1 MHGEPHTWGGDKVIM
16 CRKRRLPDWIPACAG
31 MTATPFVIPGL
42 TRYPVKRNVATGDTS
57 FVPGGDRFRICPLS
71 FVIPGLT
78 RYPVKRSVAAGD
90 TLLTVFLLLILLA
103 ASATTSANE
112 ILARQNYIL
121 NCQGCH
127 LPDGSGSKG
136 NVPKM
141 NDFVGYF
148 LHVPGGREFI
158 VQVPGAAGAP
168 ISDQELADVMNW
180 MLLNFS
186 RNELPDPFVPYNA
199 EEIAKLRKDPLI
211 DMHQRR
217 EELVARIKDK
227 LGVTEY

>member
-1 MHGEPHTWGGDKVIM
+1 MM
-16 CRKRRLPDWIPACAG
+16 PA
-31 MTATPFVIPGL
+31 FLVVQFN
-42 TRYPVKRNVATGDTS
+42 PVKGCLVSLLLLLLWN
-57 FVPGGDRFRICPLS
+57 
-71 FVIPGLT
+71 
-78 RYPVKRSVAAGD
+78 SVAAD
-90 TLLTVFLLLILLA
+90 
-103 ASATTSANE
+103 ANE
-112 ILARQNYIL
+112 VLARQNYIL

-148 LHVPGGREFI
+148 LHVPGGREFL

-180 MLLNFS
+180 ILLNFS
-186 RNELPDPFVPYNA
+186 KNELPEPYIPYTP
-199 EEIAKLRKDPLI
+199 EEIGELRKEPLI
-211 DMHQRR
+211 EMHQRR
-217 EELVARIKDK
+217 EELLARIKDK

>member
-1 MHGEPHTWGGDKVIM
+1 MNNGIFRM
-16 CRKRRLPDWIPACAG
+16 FLAG
-31 MTATPFVIPGL
+31 L
-42 TRYPVKRNVATGDTS
+42 
-57 FVPGGDRFRICPLS
+57 VP
-71 FVIPGLT
+71 
-78 RYPVKRSVAAGD
+78 
-90 TLLTVFLLLILLA
+90 LLLFH
-103 ASATTSANE
+103 SATANANE
-112 ILARQNYIL
+112 VLARQNYIL

-127 LPDGSGSKG
+127 LPDGSGSEG

-186 RNELPDPFVPYNA
+186 KNELPEPVSCPMSA
-199 EEIAKLRKDPLI
+199 EEIGKTAQGTAYRYAPPPGRTDRP
-211 DMHQRR
+211 HQGQAGGDGI
-217 EELVARIKDK
+217 LTKSKGGLQSVP
-227 LGVTEY
+227 TCSC

>member
-1 MHGEPHTWGGDKVIM
+1 MSKGKF
-16 CRKRRLPDWIPACAG
+16 RAC
-31 MTATPFVIPGL
+31 F
-42 TRYPVKRNVATGDTS
+42 
-57 FVPGGDRFRICPLS
+57 
-71 FVIPGLT
+71 
-78 RYPVKRSVAAGD
+78 
-90 TLLTVFLLLILLA
+90 
-103 ASATTSANE
+103 ASLVMMVLCHVGSTSANE

-148 LHVPGGREFI
+148 LHVPSGREFI

-186 RNELPDPFVPYNA
+186 KNELPDPFIPYNA
-199 EEIAKLRKDPLI
+199 EEIATLRKDPLI
-211 DMHQRR
+211 DMHHRR
-217 EELVARIKDK
+217 EELIARIKDK

>member
-1 MHGEPHTWGGDKVIM
+1 M
-16 CRKRRLPDWIPACAG
+16 CRKRRLSDWIPGQARNDDPVHCTVVPAQAG
-31 MTATPFVIPGL
+31 IQSIKFFL
-42 TRYPVKRNVATGDTS
+42 
-57 FVPGGDRFRICPLS
+57 IC
-71 FVIPGLT
+71 
-78 RYPVKRSVAAGD
+78 
-90 TLLTVFLLLILLA
+90 LLLLLLCIN
-103 ASATTSANE
+103 TTTGANE

-148 LHVPGGREFI
+148 LHVPGGREFL

-180 MLLNFS
+180 ILLNFS
-186 RNELPDPFVPYNA
+186 KNELPDPFIPYDA
-199 EEIAKLRKDPLI
+199 EEIAELRKEPLI
-211 DMHQRR
+211 EIHQRR
-217 EELVARIKDK
+217 EELIVKIKDK

>member
-1 MHGEPHTWGGDKVIM
+1 MKQFKSHLV
-16 CRKRRLPDWIPACAG
+16 
-31 MTATPFVIPGL
+31 
-42 TRYPVKRNVATGDTS
+42 
-57 FVPGGDRFRICPLS
+57 
-71 FVIPGLT
+71 
-78 RYPVKRSVAAGD
+78 
-90 TLLTVFLLLILLA
+90 TLLLLLFFHG
-103 ASATTSANE
+103 ATTGANE

-127 LPDGSGSKG
+127 LPDGSGSEG

-141 NDFVGYF
+141 NDFAGYF
-148 LHVPGGREFI
+148 LHVPGGREFL

-186 RNELPDPFVPYNA
+186 KSELPEPFVPYSA
-199 EEIAKLRKDPLI
+199 EEIGKLRKEPLLDI
-211 DMHQRR
+211 HHRR
-217 EELVARIKDK
+217 EELLARIKDK

>member
-1 MHGEPHTWGGDKVIM
+1 M
-16 CRKRRLPDWIPACAG
+16 CRKRLLYGWIPACAG
-31 MTATPFVIPGL
+31 M
-42 TRYPVKRNVATGDTS
+42 
-57 FVPGGDRFRICPLS
+57 
-71 FVIPGLT
+71 
-78 RYPVKRSVAAGD
+78 AAG
-90 TLLTVFLLLILLA
+90 VLLLLCISA
-103 ASATTSANE
+103 AADANE

-158 VQVPGAAGAP
+158 VQVPGAASAP

-186 RNELPDPFVPYNA
+186 RNELPDPFEPYSA
-199 EEIAKLRKDPLI
+199 EEIGKLREEPLI
-211 DMHQRR
+211 DILQRR
-217 EELVARIKDK
+217 EELIVKIKDK

>member
-1 MHGEPHTWGGDKVIM
+1 MEQLKSY
-16 CRKRRLPDWIPACAG
+16 LAG
-31 MTATPFVIPGL
+31 
-42 TRYPVKRNVATGDTS
+42 
-57 FVPGGDRFRICPLS
+57 
-71 FVIPGLT
+71 
-78 RYPVKRSVAAGD
+78 
-90 TLLTVFLLLILLA
+90 LILLV
-103 ASATTSANE
+103 SCHGATTGANE

-127 LPDGSGSKG
+127 LPDGSGSEG

-141 NDFVGYF
+141 NGFAGYF
-148 LHVPGGREFI
+148 LHVPGGREFL

-186 RNELPDPFVPYNA
+186 KNELPEPFVPYSA
-199 EEIAKLRKDPLI
+199 EEISKLRKEPLL
-211 DMHQRR
+211 DVHHRR
-217 EELVARIKDK
+217 EELLARIKDK

>member
-1 MHGEPHTWGGDKVIM
+1 M
-16 CRKRRLPDWIPACAG
+16 
-31 MTATPFVIPGL
+31 
-42 TRYPVKRNVATGDTS
+42 
-57 FVPGGDRFRICPLS
+57 
-71 FVIPGLT
+71 
-78 RYPVKRSVAAGD
+78 
-90 TLLTVFLLLILLA
+90 LLLLCI
-103 ASATTSANE
+103 SATTSANE

-158 VQVPGAAGAP
+158 VQVPGAASAP
-168 ISDQELADVMNW
+168 ISDRELADVMNW

-186 RNELPDPFVPYNA
+186 RNELPEPFEPYSA
-199 EEIAKLRKDPLI
+199 EEIGKLREEPLI
-211 DMHQRR
+211 DILRRR
-217 EELVARIKDK
+217 EELIARIRDK
-227 LGVTEY
+227 LGVTEDEGP

>member
-1 MHGEPHTWGGDKVIM
+1 M
-16 CRKRRLPDWIPACAG
+16 
-31 MTATPFVIPGL
+31 
-42 TRYPVKRNVATGDTS
+42 
-57 FVPGGDRFRICPLS
+57 
-71 FVIPGLT
+71 
-78 RYPVKRSVAAGD
+78 
-90 TLLTVFLLLILLA
+90 LLLLCI
-103 ASATTSANE
+103 SATTSANE

-158 VQVPGAAGAP
+158 VQVPGAASAP
-168 ISDQELADVMNW
+168 ISDRELADVMNW

-186 RNELPDPFVPYNA
+186 RNELPDPFEPYSA
-199 EEIAKLRKDPLI
+199 EEIGKLREEPLI
-211 DMHQRR
+211 DILQRR
-217 EELVARIKDK
+217 EELIVKIKDK

>member
-1 MHGEPHTWGGDKVIM
+1 M
-16 CRKRRLPDWIPACAG
+16 
-31 MTATPFVIPGL
+31 
-42 TRYPVKRNVATGDTS
+42 
-57 FVPGGDRFRICPLS
+57 
-71 FVIPGLT
+71 
-78 RYPVKRSVAAGD
+78 
-90 TLLTVFLLLILLA
+90 LLLLCI
-103 ASATTSANE
+103 SATTSANE

-158 VQVPGAAGAP
+158 VQVPGAASAP
-168 ISDQELADVMNW
+168 ISDRELADVMNW

-186 RNELPDPFVPYNA
+186 RNELPEPFEPYSA
-199 EEIAKLRKDPLI
+199 EEIGKLREEPLI
-211 DMHQRR
+211 DILQRR
-217 EELVARIKDK
+217 EELIARIRDK
-227 LGVTEY
+227 LGVTEH

>member
-1 MHGEPHTWGGDKVIM
+1 
-16 CRKRRLPDWIPACAG
+16 
-31 MTATPFVIPGL
+31 MTSA
-42 TRYPVKRNVATGDTS
+42 
-57 FVPGGDRFRICPLS
+57 S
-71 FVIPGLT
+71 FVIPA
-78 RYPVKRSVAAGD
+78 REWPVSRNRDVIKHVAISD
-90 TLLTVFLLLILLA
+90 TLFTVLLLLVLL
-103 ASATTSANE
+103 STGATTGANE

-127 LPDGSGSKG
+127 LPDGSGSEG

-186 RNELPDPFVPYNA
+186 KNELPDQFIPYSA
-199 EEIAKLRKDPLI
+199 EEIAKLRKEPLI
-211 DMHQRR
+211 DMHHRR
-217 EELVARIKDK
+217 EELIARIKDK

>member
-1 MHGEPHTWGGDKVIM
+1 
-16 CRKRRLPDWIPACAG
+16 
-31 MTATPFVIPGL
+31 MTNA
-42 TRYPVKRNVATGDTS
+42 
-57 FVPGGDRFRICPLS
+57 S
-71 FVIPGLT
+71 FVIPA
-78 RYPVKRSVAAGD
+78 REWPVSRNRDVDKHA
-90 TLLTVFLLLILLA
+90 TLGNTLFTVFLLLILLS
-103 ASATTSANE
+103 ASATAGANE

-127 LPDGSGSKG
+127 LPDGSGSEG

-186 RNELPDPFVPYNA
+186 KNELPDPFVPYDS
-199 EEIAKLRKDPLI
+199 EEIAKLRKEPLI
-211 DMHQRR
+211 DMHHRR
-217 EELVARIKDK
+217 EELIVKIKDK

>member
-1 MHGEPHTWGGDKVIM
+1 M
-16 CRKRRLPDWIPACAG
+16 
-31 MTATPFVIPGL
+31 
-42 TRYPVKRNVATGDTS
+42 
-57 FVPGGDRFRICPLS
+57 
-71 FVIPGLT
+71 
-78 RYPVKRSVAAGD
+78 
-90 TLLTVFLLLILLA
+90 LLLLYI
-103 ASATTSANE
+103 SATTSANE

-158 VQVPGAAGAP
+158 VQVPGAASAP
-168 ISDQELADVMNW
+168 ISDRELADVMNW

-186 RNELPDPFVPYNA
+186 RNELPEPFEPYSA
-199 EEIAKLRKDPLI
+199 EEIGKLREEPLI
-211 DMHQRR
+211 DILQRR
-217 EELVARIKDK
+217 EELIARIRDK
-227 LGVTEY
+227 LGVTEDEGP

>member
-1 MHGEPHTWGGDKVIM
+1 MHSAVM
-16 CRKRRLPDWIPACAG
+16 PDSTPAV
-31 MTATPFVIPGL
+31 MPGL
-42 TRYPVKRNVATGDTS
+42 TRHPVKRIVA
-57 FVPGGDRFRICPLS
+57 F
-71 FVIPGLT
+71 
-78 RYPVKRSVAAGD
+78 GD
-90 TLLTVFLLLILLA
+90 TLFTGFLLLVLL
-103 ASATTSANE
+103 SAGATASANE

-127 LPDGSGSKG
+127 LPDGSGSEG
-136 NVPKM
+136 SVPKM

-168 ISDQELADVMNW
+168 ISDRELADVMNW

-186 RNELPDPFVPYNA
+186 KNELPDQFIPYSA
-199 EEIAKLRKDPLI
+199 EEIGKLRKEPLI
-211 DMHQRR
+211 DMHHRR
-217 EELVARIKDK
+217 EELIVKIKDK

>member
-1 MHGEPHTWGGDKVIM
+1 
-16 CRKRRLPDWIPACAG
+16 
-31 MTATPFVIPGL
+31 MTTA
-42 TRYPVKRNVATGDTS
+42 
-57 FVPGGDRFRICPLS
+57 S
-71 FVIPGLT
+71 FVIPA
-78 RYPVKRSVAAGD
+78 RERPVSRHRDVNKHVAFCDSLFTG
-90 TLLTVFLLLILLA
+90 FLLLILLCI
-103 ASATTSANE
+103 STTTGANE

-127 LPDGSGSKG
+127 LPDGSGSEG

-148 LHVPGGREFI
+148 LHVPGGREFL

-180 MLLNFS
+180 ILLNFS
-186 RNELPDPFVPYNA
+186 KNELPDPFVPYDA
-199 EEIAKLRKDPLI
+199 EEIGELRKEPLI
-211 DMHQRR
+211 DIHQRR
-217 EELVARIKDK
+217 EELIVKIKDK

>member
-1 MHGEPHTWGGDKVIM
+1 MTDASFVIPGLT
-16 CRKRRLPDWIPACAG
+16 RYCAG
-31 MTATPFVIPGL
+31 MTTALSVIPGL
-42 TRYPVKRNVATGDTS
+42 TRYPVKRNVAAGDTLL
-57 FVPGGDRFRICPLS
+57 VPGGDRFQICPLFYS
-71 FVIPGLT
+71 FT
-78 RYPVKRSVAAGD
+78 AS
-90 TLLTVFLLLILLA
+90 LLLLLSF
-103 ASATTSANE
+103 SATINANE

-127 LPDGSGSKG
+127 LPDGSGSRG

-186 RNELPDPFVPYNA
+186 KNELPDPFVPYNA
-199 EEIAKLRKDPLI
+199 EEIAKLRKEPLI
-211 DMHQRR
+211 DMHHRR

-227 LGVTEY
+227 LGATEY

>member
-1 MHGEPHTWGGDKVIM
+1 M
-16 CRKRRLPDWIPACAG
+16 CRKRLLSDWIPACAG
-31 MTATPFVIPGL
+31 IQSIKLFLV
-42 TRYPVKRNVATGDTS
+42 S
-57 FVPGGDRFRICPLS
+57 
-71 FVIPGLT
+71 
-78 RYPVKRSVAAGD
+78 
-90 TLLTVFLLLILLA
+90 LLLLLSCH
-103 ASATTSANE
+103 SATADANE

-148 LHVPGGREFI
+148 LHVPGGREFL

-180 MLLNFS
+180 ILLNFS
-186 RNELPDPFVPYNA
+186 KNELPDPFIPYDA
-199 EEIAKLRKDPLI
+199 EEIAELRKEPLI
-211 DMHQRR
+211 EIHQRR
-217 EELVARIKDK
+217 EELIVKIKDK

>member
-1 MHGEPHTWGGDKVIM
+1 MNNSIFRM
-16 CRKRRLPDWIPACAG
+16 LLAG
-31 MTATPFVIPGL
+31 L
-42 TRYPVKRNVATGDTS
+42 
-57 FVPGGDRFRICPLS
+57 VP
-71 FVIPGLT
+71 
-78 RYPVKRSVAAGD
+78 
-90 TLLTVFLLLILLA
+90 LLLFHG
-103 ASATTSANE
+103 ATANANE
-112 ILARQNYIL
+112 VLARQNYIL

-127 LPDGSGSKG
+127 LPDGSGSEG

-186 RNELPDPFVPYNA
+186 KNELPASFVPYDA
-199 EEIAKLRKDPLI
+199 AEIAKLRKEPLI
-211 DMHQRR
+211 DMHHRR
-217 EELVARIKDK
+217 EELIARIRGK

>member
-1 MHGEPHTWGGDKVIM
+1 M
-16 CRKRRLPDWIPACAG
+16 
-31 MTATPFVIPGL
+31 
-42 TRYPVKRNVATGDTS
+42 
-57 FVPGGDRFRICPLS
+57 
-71 FVIPGLT
+71 
-78 RYPVKRSVAAGD
+78 
-90 TLLTVFLLLILLA
+90 LLLLCI
-103 ASATTSANE
+103 SATADANE

-158 VQVPGAAGAP
+158 VQVPGAASAP
-168 ISDQELADVMNW
+168 ISDRELADVMNW

-186 RNELPDPFVPYNA
+186 RNELPDPFEPYSA
-199 EEIAKLRKDPLI
+199 EEIGKLREEPLI
-211 DMHQRR
+211 DILQRR
-217 EELVARIKDK
+217 EELIVKIKDK
-227 LGVTEY
+227 LGVTEH

>member
-1 MHGEPHTWGGDKVIM
+1 MRTGISGL
-16 CRKRRLPDWIPACAG
+16 RL
-31 MTATPFVIPGL
+31 V
-42 TRYPVKRNVATGDTS
+42 S
-57 FVPGGDRFRICPLS
+57 
-71 FVIPGLT
+71 
-78 RYPVKRSVAAGD
+78 
-90 TLLTVFLLLILLA
+90 LLLLLLG
-103 ASATTSANE
+103 SCATTSANE

-127 LPDGSGSKG
+127 LPDGSGSEG

-168 ISDQELADVMNW
+168 IPDQELADVMNW
-180 MLLNFS
+180 ILLNFS
-186 RNELPDPFVPYNA
+186 KNELPDPFVPYSA
-199 EEIAKLRKDPLI
+199 EEIGKLRKEPLI
-211 DMHQRR
+211 DVHQRR
-217 EELVARIKDK
+217 EDLITRMKDK